1 MFAWFQRGLAI
12 SLLAF
17 TFSGA
22 QAQTDDRA
30 QPVNLE
36 ADKVSVDERNRVH
49 IFEGNVT
56 LQQGTLV
63 IRANKIV
70 VSQDTEGFQ
79 KGVATGGPG
88 GLARF
93 KQQRQGRDDFVEGE
107 AERIEHDGRTEIT
120 QFFNR
125 AYVKSGQDE
134 VRGQHVTYNSRT
146 ENYTVT
152 GGAKPG
158 APSSAGSRVRAV
170 IMPKSAPTPAAPA
183 PSPRKD

>member
-1 MFAWFQRGLAI
+1 MLRFKRRLPCAVFA
-12 SLLAF
+12 LLAF
-17 TFSGA
+17 IAMAHGRAVFA
-22 QAQTDDRA
+22 ENADRT

-36 ADKVSVDERNRVH
+36 ADKVSVDDRNRLH

-56 LQQGTLV
+56 LTQGTMV

-70 VSQDTEGFQ
+70 VTQDAEGFQ
-79 KGVATGGPG
+79 KGVATGGAD

-93 KQQRQGRDDFVEGE
+93 KRKREGRNDFVEGE
-107 AERIEHDGRTEIT
+107 AERIEHDTRSEIS

-134 VRGQHVTYNSRT
+134 VRGQYVTYNNRT

-152 GGAKPG
+152 GGDQKA
-158 APSSAGSRVRAV
+158 AGTPPTRVRAV
-170 IMPKSAPTPAAPA
+170 IMPKNTEAAP
-183 PSPRKD
+183 RKE